1 MKIEINEK
9 IAVGKKSVGRHLGS
23 SNYVR
28 WCILLSVT
36 IIFSIVLFPSLVI
49 KKHVYQ
55 LEDVATKDIKAVKDF
70 LIEDKVATAAKRN
83 EAVKNVLTV
92 YDYDDALA
100 ERLSRRI
107 NLAFED
113 LRTIIKADTA
123 GQDQNSSDQSE
134 SSSKAVNNKIRL
146 NDLIWQKKDDFEKNL
161 GIDVSEGAYKILVN
175 EAFDENIS
183 NLIIKILSAIL
194 NNGVVSN
201 KELLL
206 KESDKGICLKTVNTK
221 TETVVH
227 NLKRFYSLDQ
237 AKTMVRIVAQPML
250 KNINYTLINLIVDF
264 VQSMIQP
271 NITLNRSETEERKK
285 IAASE
290 IKPILYKIKT
300 GEMLIREGE
309 RVTDVQLLKLKAL
322 QKQSQNERIISKSLG
337 SAMII
342 LSILIIV
349 YTLNFKGKGNI
360 NNKNLI
366 FIAIVLIIFIL
377 IAAISSS
384 LSVTFTQNTDYYLS
398 ASSIIYGIPIAS
410 GAMVVCLFMGLDI
423 AIAFSM
429 VIAICVAVIFNSRLE
444 ILIYFLLNSAMGAYW
459 IQNCRE
465 RKVFIKAGL
474 KIGLANI
481 AFASAINIFLS
492 SFAGVGFLWDISFA
506 FLGGIVAGIV
516 TAGIAPLVEIA
527 FDYTTDIKLLELAN
541 LDKPILKKLM
551 IEAPGTYHHSMIVG
565 SLAEA
570 AAAEIGVNPLSA
582 KVCGY
587 YHDIGKIKKPFYF
600 IENQMD
606 GKNKH
611 DKLAPSMSSLILVSH
626 IKDGVEIAKKNKLGQ
641 IIVDTIMQ
649 HHGTSTIKYFY
660 QKAIKN
666 KGPDAVNIENYKYPG
681 PKPQTKEAGLVMLAD
696 SVEAASRTLDN
707 PTSARIQG
715 LVQNLINNIFSDG
728 QLDDCEFT
736 LKDLHKIAK
745 SFNKILNGIH
755 HHRIEYEET
764 FDSKNG
770 KANNGSSD
778 KQPTDQAQNISGKD
792 TETSPGHLKRLGLS

>member
-290 IKPILYKIKT
+290 IKPILYSWLVCT
-300 GEMLIREGE
+300 RTMDQE
-309 RVTDVQLLKLKAL
+309 
-322 QKQSQNERIISKSLG
+322 
-337 SAMII
+337 
-342 LSILIIV
+342 IIV
-349 YTLNFKGKGNI
+349 
-360 NNKNLI
+360 
-366 FIAIVLIIFIL
+366 
-377 IAAISSS
+377 
-384 LSVTFTQNTDYYLS
+384 
-398 ASSIIYGIPIAS
+398 
-410 GAMVVCLFMGLDI
+410 
-423 AIAFSM
+423 
-429 VIAICVAVIFNSRLE
+429 FN
-444 ILIYFLLNSAMGAYW
+444 
-459 IQNCRE
+459 C
-465 RKVFIKAGL
+465 
-474 KIGLANI
+474 
-481 AFASAINIFLS
+481 
-492 SFAGVGFLWDISFA
+492 
-506 FLGGIVAGIV
+506 
-516 TAGIAPLVEIA
+516 
-527 FDYTTDIKLLELAN
+527 
-541 LDKPILKKLM
+541 
-551 IEAPGTYHHSMIVG
+551 
-565 SLAEA
+565 
-570 AAAEIGVNPLSA
+570 
-582 KVCGY
+582 
-587 YHDIGKIKKPFYF
+587 
-600 IENQMD
+600 
-606 GKNKH
+606 
-611 DKLAPSMSSLILVSH
+611 
-626 IKDGVEIAKKNKLGQ
+626 
-641 IIVDTIMQ
+641 
-649 HHGTSTIKYFY
+649 
-660 QKAIKN
+660 
-666 KGPDAVNIENYKYPG
+666 
-681 PKPQTKEAGLVMLAD
+681 
-696 SVEAASRTLDN
+696 
-707 PTSARIQG
+707 
-715 LVQNLINNIFSDG
+715 
-728 QLDDCEFT
+728 
-736 LKDLHKIAK
+736 
-745 SFNKILNGIH
+745 
-755 HHRIEYEET
+755 
-764 FDSKNG
+764 
-770 KANNGSSD
+770 
-778 KQPTDQAQNISGKD
+778 
-792 TETSPGHLKRLGLS
+792 